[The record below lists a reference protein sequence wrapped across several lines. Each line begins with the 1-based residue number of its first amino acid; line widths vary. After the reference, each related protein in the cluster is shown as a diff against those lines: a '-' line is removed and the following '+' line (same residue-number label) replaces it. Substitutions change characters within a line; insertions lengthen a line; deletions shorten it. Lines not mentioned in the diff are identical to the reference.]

1 MRLQMATPWN
11 AVIAETM
18 HIAVQYM
25 DAFGLSTE
33 MWEARTLS
41 ESPAGL
47 FYERMVVIRPHWR
60 VTPEQIVAFERH
72 VHGWAGRVS
81 PTGKFKII

>member
-1 MRLQMATPWN
+1 
-11 AVIAETM
+11 
-18 HIAVQYM
+18 
-25 DAFGLSTE
+25 

-47 FYERMVVIRPHWR
+47 FYERIIVVRPHWR
-60 VTPEQIVAFERH
+60 VTPQQLVAFERQ